1 MSFRPSSDP
10 MGGPAPLVDKMIGTA
25 YDVVRLVALHI
36 QQIKHVSDQLEAVTI
51 TALNVVPV
59 KNVSNNM
66 ETVIHVSENMSE
78 LNAIAAELNRLV
90 AISTRLNEL
99 VMLAN
104 NLPNIAS
111 VNAVSTNMPKIVAVE
126 DKLPVIT
133 NVEAKLT
140 EIDAVYDKLD
150 ELMAMQ
156 PYTQAEKDKLA
167 LLNVSKTVVGTAP
180 ALGATANIALGTGVD
195 TAKIT
200 SVVVS
205 LKGTDNAFY
214 FPDGKFT
221 FKIVGTNIVVA
232 LAADA
237 TAEMAGGA
245 VKAQVTQSA

>member
-1 MSFRPSSDP
+1 MSFRPSTDP
-10 MGGPAPLVDKMIGTA
+10 MGGPVPLVDKMIGTA

-66 ETVIHVSENMSE
+66 ETVIRVSENMSE

-99 VMLAN
+99 VRLAN
-104 NLPNIAS
+104 NLPLLDEVMQKYPVLLDLHAQLSKLIAIHGS
-111 VNAVSTNMPKIVAVE
+111 LGAINAVN
-126 DKLPVIT
+126 
-133 NVEAKLT
+133 
-140 EIDAVYDKLD
+140 D
-150 ELMAMQ
+150 E
-156 PYTQAEKDKLA
+156 LA

-180 ALGATANIALGTGVD
+180 ALGATANIPLGTGVD

-221 FKIVGTNIVVA
+221 FKIVGTNIVVT

-237 TAEMAGGA
+237 TAEMAGGV
-245 VKAQVTQSA
+245 VKAQVTQST